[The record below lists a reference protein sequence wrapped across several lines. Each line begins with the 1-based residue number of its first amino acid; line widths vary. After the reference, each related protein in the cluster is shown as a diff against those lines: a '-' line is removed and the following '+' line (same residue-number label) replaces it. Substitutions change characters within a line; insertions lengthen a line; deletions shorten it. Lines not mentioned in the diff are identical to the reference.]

1 MPFDALRDF
10 VERHG
15 HLVALVLAAVVL
27 FTGLGRSGLWEPWEM
42 DRADLARTLVEPAQV
57 AAAVATD
64 TGALR
69 TSVDTAAAEADLV
82 VRHASADALTT
93 RNPTGGARLVRE
105 TLDRA
110 RTDVVAAVV
119 IDGALIGSP
128 RDTGVGL
135 GAAWNWLAE
144 ALGYTP
150 NGQVVVLWPD
160 ADLDIAAIERAI
172 GVARV
177 RTGFED
183 LRKTFQLQAISW
195 PPAADPFWDTAIAR
209 LPPLDRLTHLK
220 ASDSAGLTEI
230 LEAAGRST
238 RRVVQFKERGETLTA
253 APLSAWLTAGFYGA
267 MGTSEFTSRLAGAL
281 LAWLTVL
288 VLVFAARRHFSGT
301 TALFAGIVLV
311 TIPLFFAEAR
321 SVASNAGA
329 TLSATLFGAAL
340 LDHVRSPRD
349 PRVYIL
355 LALGAV
361 VGLLASGLTALLV
374 GAVMAASVVL
384 VSGRRTFED
393 WLPTIA
399 LGAILAIAALVVLQS
414 PSDGFAGQFRFTQPL
429 FTEGP
434 SAYERNFDY
443 AIKRIGFG
451 TFPWSAAIIVAFG
464 ALLWSATHD
473 QDRRSLTLV
482 IWLAVPA
489 VATMG
494 LLKGFNQT
502 HFTGPA
508 AMALGTALF
517 LDQLTRRGL
526 WSRVVAFF
534 LLLTT
539 LILWKE
545 LSASPQPLADLLAYD
560 PPFAD
565 KPGQR
570 FPSDVHLPKTAML
583 LVFALSGLLLVHVT
597 RLVTV
602 AARIAA
608 FFRRERPASIAG
620 AIFLVILPLMW
631 LVRVLGKYVGGMNLP
646 TASGLSDAQRT
657 FASSFLLST
666 DPAVL
671 LSWMAL
677 GLVLVLKVSE
687 FLAPPLQRWG
697 RAYAAPREGVS
708 VIGLPLRGLGV
719 LAVLSARWLVVFP
732 LRGARR
738 LTVAAFGRVSASV
751 ALYAGAAFAIISA
764 VAMLLSVSAPD
775 GYWAETL
782 GNLST
787 VGVVALGLLLAFWV
801 RSTTGRL
808 GDAAL
813 AATSLFAIVLATRLS
828 RDADHRPIY
837 VTVFVVLSG
846 LAFARVLAPRL
857 ARDFSAFARE
867 GGVLA
872 ALALF
877 ALTLPLLDRWD
888 AMAPLLYPDATENLT
903 RYLLFESRTTAL
915 ALIALLGVALNV
927 WLPRSFTLRISRLAS
942 PLERGPAAA
951 FGLLT
956 AAILFTALAAGAFYP
971 TLSEHVSQK
980 HVLETYRDAEG
991 IAPHTMGTRIVRH
1004 GSFGTSGR
1012 KDSNFYTADIPEIR
1026 DRQTA
1031 LRVLL
1036 GESDTSASV
1045 ETTTGTMARVFP
1057 GWDPKNDADSDGKR
1071 DFLVERGVATAVAP
1085 GRMMDSTRAWA
1096 PDSLKGRVLIDSE
1109 GRQWTV
1115 TGNDATSLSLEGPGV
1130 VSYSPTSPEK
1140 SAYVLDDPKAPVHT
1154 ATAEARARWYELL
1167 PAENF
1172 SELNH
1177 AFREI
1182 SGGRH
1187 IPVLDGRSSRVL
1199 LGASWLEDGEENQ
1212 NRYAA
1217 HTMTRAEFDALDDP
1231 KIHRGWA
1238 NFQDTIRVLGYRL
1251 DEDVISRGKGYRLSV
1266 YYEAIGE
1273 IRTSYKI
1280 FMHIDRQGTSNRIH
1294 GDHWPLNLPG
1304 AGTEGEEEGKIC
1316 VGCYR
1321 TDHWMQG
1328 DVVVDV
1334 YEGEVPVGT
1343 PSGPQDIWVGFY
1355 TPGSDERL
1363 KVKNWDEG
1371 RIRHD
1376 GQNRV
1381 RIGTFQVR

>member
-1 MPFDALRDF
+1 MPSVAIRDF
-10 VERHG
+10 VERSG
-15 HLVALVLAAVVL
+15 HLVALLLAAVVL
-27 FTGLGRSGLWEPWEM
+27 FAGLGRSGLWEPWEM
-42 DRADLARTLVEPAQV
+42 DRADLARTLAEPAQV
-57 AAAVATD
+57 AAALGTD
-64 TGALR
+64 SGALR
-69 TSVDTAAAEADLV
+69 ATVDAAAAKAGLV
-82 VRHASADALTT
+82 VRHASADAPAT

-110 RTDVVAAVV
+110 RTEVVAAVV
-119 IDGALIGSP
+119 IDGAIIGSP
-128 RDTGVGL
+128 SDAGVGL
-135 GAAWNWLAE
+135 GAAWSWLAE

-150 NGQVVVLWPD
+150 NGRVIVLWPD
-160 ADLDIAAIERAI
+160 GDLDLATIERAI

-177 RTGFED
+177 RTGFEEM
-183 LRKTFQLQAISW
+183 RKTFQLPAITW
-195 PPAADPFWDTAIAR
+195 PPSADPFWDSAVAR
-209 LPPLDRLTHLK
+209 LPPLDGLTHLK
-220 ASDSAGLTEI
+220 ASDSARLSE
-230 LEAAGRST
+230 LLADAGRST

-253 APLSAWLTAGFYGA
+253 APLSAWLTAGFYKAFGI
-267 MGTSEFTSRLAGAL
+267 SELTSRLAGAL

-288 VLVFAARRHFSGT
+288 VLVLAARRSFTGT
-301 TALFAGIVLV
+301 TALLAGVVLI

-321 SVASNAGA
+321 SVSSNSGA
-329 TLSATLFGAAL
+329 TLSVTLFGAAL
-340 LDHVRSPRD
+340 LDHVRSPRA
-349 PRVYIL
+349 PRVYVQ
-355 LALGAV
+355 LALGAA
-361 VGLLASGLTALLV
+361 VGLLAAGLTALLI
-374 GAVMAASVVL
+374 GAVMALSVAL
-384 VSGRRTFED
+384 VTGRRTLED
-393 WLPTIA
+393 WAPAIA
-399 LGAILAIAALVVLQS
+399 LTAILALSALLVLQS
-414 PSDGFAGQFRFTQPL
+414 PADGFAGQFRFTQPL
-429 FTEGP
+429 FSEGP
-434 SAYERNFDY
+434 SAYQRNFDY
-443 AIKRIGFG
+443 AVKRIGFG

-464 ALLWSATHD
+464 SLLWRATQD
-473 QDRRSLTLV
+473 QDRRTLTLV
-482 IWLAVPA
+482 LWLAVPA

-517 LDQLTRRGL
+517 LDQLAHRGL
-526 WSRVVAFF
+526 YSRVVAFF
-534 LLLTT
+534 VLLATF
-539 LILWKE
+539 ILWKE
-545 LSASPQPLADLLAYD
+545 LSTSPQPLADLLAYD

-565 KPGQR
+565 KAGQR

-583 LVFALSGLLLVHVT
+583 LVFALSALLLVHVT
-597 RLVTV
+597 RLVTGLGRV
-602 AARIAA
+602 AA
-608 FFRRERPASIAG
+608 FFRRERPASIA
-620 AIFLVILPLMW
+620 AAVFLLLLPLMW
-631 LVRVLGKYVGGMNLP
+631 LARILGKYAGGLGLP
-646 TASGLSDAQRT
+646 TASGLSEAQRA
-657 FASSFLLST
+657 FAPSFLLST

-671 LSWMAL
+671 LAWMTL
-677 GLVLVLKVSE
+677 GLVGAVKVSE
-687 FLAPPLQRWG
+687 FLAPPVLRWG
-697 RAYAAPREGVS
+697 RAYVAPRDGLS
-708 VIGLPLRGLGV
+708 VAGMPFRAIGV
-719 LAVLSARWLVVFP
+719 LAATSARWLLVLP

-738 LTVAAFGRVSASV
+738 LVVRGLSAV
-751 ALYAGAAFAIISA
+751 PARTALYAGTGLACACAI
-764 VAMLLSVSAPD
+764 AMLLSVSWPD

-787 VGVVALGLLLAFWV
+787 AGILALGLLLALWV
-801 RSTTGRL
+801 RSATGRL
-808 GDAAL
+808 ADAAL
-813 AATSLFAIVLATRLS
+813 AATSLFAMVLATRLS
-828 RDADHRPIY
+828 RDADLRPVV
-837 VTVFVVLSG
+837 VTVFVALAG

-857 ARDFSAFARE
+857 ARDLAAFARE

-872 ALALF
+872 AAALF

-888 AMAPLLYPDATENLT
+888 AMAPLLYPDATEDLT
-903 RYLLFESRTTAL
+903 HYLLFESRTTAL
-915 ALIALLGVALNV
+915 ALIALVGIALNAK
-927 WLPRSFTLRISRLAS
+927 LPRRFTLRISRLTA
-942 PLERGPAAA
+942 PLERGPAAT

-980 HVLETYRDAEG
+980 HVLETYREAEG
-991 IAPHTMGTRIVRH
+991 LAAHTTGTRIVRH
-1004 GSFGTSGR
+1004 GSFGTSGGS
-1012 KDSNFYTADIPEIR
+1012 DSNFYTADIPEIR

-1036 GESDTSASV
+1036 GERDVSASV
-1045 ETTTGTMARVFP
+1045 ETSTGTMTRVFP
-1057 GWDPKNDADSDGKR
+1057 GWDPTNDADADGKR
-1071 DFLVERGVATAVAP
+1071 DYPVERGVATSVAP
-1085 GRMMDSTRAWA
+1085 GRLVDSTRTWA
-1096 PDSLKGRVLIDSE
+1096 PDRYKGHVLVDSE

-1130 VSYSPTSPEK
+1130 PTFSPGSPER
-1140 SAYVLDDPKAPVHT
+1140 SAYVLDDPKAAVHT
-1154 ATAEARARWYELL
+1154 ATAEARSRWYELL

-1187 IPVLDGRSSRVL
+1187 VPVLDGRSSRVL
-1199 LGASWLEDGEENQ
+1199 LAASWLRDGEENQ

-1217 HTMTRAEFDALDDP
+1217 HTLTRAQFDALDDP

-1251 DEDVISRGKGYRLSV
+1251 DEDVISRGKTYRLSV
-1266 YYEAIGE
+1266 YYEAIGD

-1304 AGTEGEEEGKIC
+1304 AGKEGEEEGKIC

-1321 TDHWMQG
+1321 TDHWMRG

-1363 KVKNWDEG
+1363 KVKSWDEG
-1371 RIRHD
+1371 RVRHD

>member
-1 MPFDALRDF
+1 MPSVALRDF

-15 HLVALVLAAVVL
+15 HLVALLLAAVVL

-57 AAAVATD
+57 AAALATD

-69 TSVDTAAAEADLV
+69 ATVDSAAAEAGLV
-82 VRHASADALTT
+82 VRHASADATGG

-119 IDGALIGSP
+119 IDGAIIGSP
-128 RDTGVGL
+128 RDAGVGL

-144 ALGYTP
+144 AIGYTP
-150 NGQVVVLWPD
+150 NGQVIVLWPD
-160 ADLDIAAIERAI
+160 GDLDLANIERAI

-183 LRKTFQLQAISW
+183 LRKTFQLQPISW
-195 PPAADPFWDTAIAR
+195 PPVGDPFWDTAVAR
-209 LPPLDRLTHLK
+209 LPPLEGLTHLK
-220 ASDSAGLTEI
+220 ASDSGRLAAL
-230 LEAAGRST
+230 LADAGRST

-253 APLSAWLTAGFYGA
+253 APLGAWLTAGFYKVL
-267 MGTSEFTSRLAGAL
+267 GTSEFTSRLAGAL

-288 VLVFAARRHFSGT
+288 VLVLAARRNFSGA
-301 TALFAGIVLV
+301 TALLAGVVLI

-321 SVASNAGA
+321 SVASNTGA

-340 LDHVRSPRD
+340 LDHARSPRS
-349 PRVYIL
+349 PHVYIQI
-355 LALGAV
+355 ALGAAI
-361 VGLLASGLTALLV
+361 GLLASGLTALLV

-384 VSGRRTFED
+384 VTGRRSLDD
-393 WLPTIA
+393 WAPAIA
-399 LGAILAIAALVVLQS
+399 LGAILALSALVVLQS
-414 PSDGFAGQFRFTQPL
+414 PADGFAGQFRFTQPL

-443 AIKRIGFG
+443 AVKRIGFG

-464 ALLWSATHD
+464 SLVWRSTQDH
-473 QDRRSLTLV
+473 DRRSLTLV

-534 LLLTT
+534 VLLTT

-602 AARIAA
+602 AGRIAA
-608 FFRRERPASIAG
+608 YFRRERPASIAA
-620 AIFLVILPLMW
+620 AIFLVLLPLMW
-631 LVRVLGKYVGGMNLP
+631 LARVLGKYVGGMALP
-646 TASGLSDAQRT
+646 TASGLSEAQRA
-657 FASSFLLST
+657 FVPSFLLST

-671 LSWMAL
+671 LAWLAL
-677 GLVLVLKVSE
+677 GLVAALKISE
-687 FLAPPLQRWG
+687 FLAPPVLRWG
-697 RAYAAPREGVS
+697 RAYVAPREGVS
-708 VIGLPLRGLGV
+708 VFGMPFRAIGV
-719 LAVLSARWLVVFP
+719 LAATSARWVLVFP

-738 LTVAAFGRVSASV
+738 VVVRGLGAIPTRV
-751 ALYAGAAFAIISA
+751 ALYAGTGLACAAAI
-764 VAMLLSVSAPD
+764 AMLLSVSWPD
-775 GYWAETL
+775 GYWSETL
-782 GNLST
+782 GHPST
-787 VGVVALGLLLAFWV
+787 AGVLLLGALLLLWV
-801 RSTTGRL
+801 RAATTRL
-808 GDAAL
+808 ADGLL

-828 RDADHRPIY
+828 RDADLRPIV
-837 VTVFVVLSG
+837 VTVLVLLAG
-846 LAFARVLAPRL
+846 LAFARLLAPRL
-857 ARDFSAFARE
+857 SRDFSAFARE

-872 ALALF
+872 AAALF

-903 RYLLFESRTTAL
+903 RYLLLESRTTAL
-915 ALIALLGVALNV
+915 ALIALVGVGLNA
-927 WLPRSFTLRISRLAS
+927 WLPRSFTLRISRLAA

-956 AAILFTALAAGAFYP
+956 GALVFTALAAGAFYP

-991 IAPHTMGTRIVRH
+991 LAAHTTGTRIVRH
-1004 GSFGTSGR
+1004 GSFGSSGGS
-1012 KDSNFYTADIPEIR
+1012 DSNFYTADIPEIR

-1031 LRVLL
+1031 LKVLL
-1036 GESDTSASV
+1036 GESDISAAV
-1045 ETTTGTMARVFP
+1045 ETSTGTMARVFP
-1057 GWDPKNDADSDGKR
+1057 GWDPKNDANSDGKR
-1071 DFLVERGVATAVAP
+1071 DYPVERGVATSVAP
-1085 GRMMDSTRAWA
+1085 GRLVDSTRSWA
-1096 PDSLKGRVLIDSE
+1096 PDGLKGRVLVDSE

-1115 TGNDATSLSLEGPGV
+1115 TGNDATSLRLEGAGV
-1130 VSYSPTSPEK
+1130 PAFSPTSPEK
-1140 SAYVLDDPKAPVHT
+1140 SAYVLDDAKAAAHG

-1167 PAENF
+1167 PSENF

-1199 LGASWLEDGEENQ
+1199 LAASWLDEGEDNQ

-1231 KIHRGWA
+1231 KVHRGWA

-1251 DEDVISRGKGYRLSV
+1251 EEDVISRGKGYKLSV
-1266 YYEAIGE
+1266 YYEAIGD

-1321 TDHWMQG
+1321 TDHWMRG

-1363 KVKNWDEG
+1363 KVKSWDES
-1371 RIRHD
+1371 RMRHD